1 MRSAELVYSA
11 VSVDPELRPDRVDR
25 VLGVKENVLSLDFAA
40 SDFQHLRVSVS
51 SAMDA
56 VALATATLA
65 AFNDTAAAQPAAS
78 SGSSSTT

>member
-1 MRSAELVYSA
+1 VRSAALVYSA
-11 VSVDPELRPDRVDR
+11 VSVDAELRPDRVER
-25 VLGVKENVLSLDFAA
+25 VMGVKDNVLSLTFAA
-40 SDFQHLRVSVS
+40 ADFQHLRVSVS

-78 SGSSSTT
+78 SSFHP